1 MWIKTQDEMRA
12 VNCSGFYLTE
22 AKRNSDET
30 LIMGRPVD
38 GSEEVVL
45 GRFET
50 MKEAKEIFDRAFR
63 AAIHDQSYDV
73 PKKDH

>member
-1 MWIKTQDEMRA
+1 MRV

-45 GRFET
+45 GRFDT
-50 MKEAKEIFDRAFR
+50 MEEAKEIFDRAFR

-73 PKKDH
+73 PKKAH